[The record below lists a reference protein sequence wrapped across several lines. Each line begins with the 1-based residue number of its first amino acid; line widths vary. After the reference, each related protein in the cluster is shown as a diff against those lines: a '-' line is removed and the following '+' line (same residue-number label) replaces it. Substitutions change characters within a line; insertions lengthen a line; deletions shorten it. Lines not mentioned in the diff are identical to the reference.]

1 MSSSDKMEVMQMF
14 GSFTPEMR
22 MAFAAG
28 RVCGELE
35 RKAKGGSAHDE
46 VGTQEAGSAAAGQ
59 EAQSGSADE

>member
-1 MSSSDKMEVMQMF
+1 MTSSDKMEVMQMF

-35 RKAKGGSAHDE
+35 RKAKGGSAHDGL
-46 VGTQEAGSAAAGQ
+46 GTQEEGSAEEDSDDGKH
-59 EAQSGSADE
+59 G